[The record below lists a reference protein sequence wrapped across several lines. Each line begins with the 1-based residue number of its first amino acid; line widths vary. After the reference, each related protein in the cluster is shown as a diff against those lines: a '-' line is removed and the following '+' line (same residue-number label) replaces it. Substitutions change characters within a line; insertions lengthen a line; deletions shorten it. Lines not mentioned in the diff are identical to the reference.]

1 VITLTLPEGYE
12 VLETPKDLL
21 AAYGDKDLT
30 FQYRCASAGR
40 MVSVVSKLQMK
51 RLAFEAGEY
60 ADLRKFYD
68 LMVQKNQEMLVLKKS
83 K

>member
-1 VITLTLPEGYE
+1 
-12 VLETPKDLL
+12 
-21 AAYGDKDLT
+21 
-30 FQYRCASAGR
+30 
-40 MVSVVSKLQMK
+40 MVTVVSKLQMK

-83 K
+83 E